1 LNEEVVSQAQTGTD
15 DNPLS
20 SFIHSDLVV
29 VGLEAKDKEEVVRKL
44 AAMLLEKG
52 YVKESYANAV
62 LAREKLFPTGL
73 PTQDVHVAIPHTDV
87 EHCIKPAIAVA
98 VLKQPVEF
106 FEMAT
111 LDKLVHPEIIF
122 LLSIVR
128 PKDQVEWLQRLVSL
142 FQQEGFLAEL
152 RKSKDAASCYQL
164 LYSSLE
170 NLKEQGV

>member
-1 LNEEVVSQAQTGTD
+1 LKEEIESQTETGAE

-20 SFIHSDLVV
+20 SFVHPDLVM
-29 VGLEAKDKEEVVRKL
+29 VGLEAKDKEEVVRTL
-44 AAMLLEKG
+44 ANLLLEKG
-52 YVKESYANAV
+52 YVKESYADAV

-87 EHCIKPAIAVA
+87 EHCIKPAIAIA

-111 LDKLVHPEIIF
+111 LDKVVHPEIVF

-128 PKDQVEWLQRLVSL
+128 PKDQVEWLQRLVTL
-142 FQQEGFLAEL
+142 FQQQGFLLEL
-152 RKSKDAASCYQL
+152 RNSKDAETCYQF

-170 NLKEQGV
+170 KLKEQGI

>member
-1 LNEEVVSQAQTGTD
+1 
-15 DNPLS
+15 
-20 SFIHSDLVV
+20 
-29 VGLEAKDKEEVVRKL
+29 
-44 AAMLLEKG
+44 
-52 YVKESYANAV
+52 
-62 LAREKLFPTGL
+62 
-73 PTQDVHVAIPHTDV
+73 
-87 EHCIKPAIAVA
+87 
-98 VLKQPVEF
+98 
-106 FEMAT
+106 MAT